1 MPYRITQCY
10 LPPGRGDIPALPQ
23 PKLVLDLATPERC
36 KAELTWVVGCWHG
49 YLSGARCRLAYVPAR
64 RGAGRGGVQKSGPPA
79 TAKTTCEI
87 RLNLRTFFVVR
98 ERAVGV
104 SDNAVQNI
112 YTVSQK
118 RIPDIF
124 SCNSSKHCLIF

>member
-1 MPYRITQCY
+1 MVIC
-10 LPPGRGDIPALPQ
+10 L
-23 PKLVLDLATPERC
+23 E
-36 KAELTWVVGCWHG
+36 
-49 YLSGARCRLAYVPAR
+49 
-64 RGAGRGGVQKSGPPA
+64 RGADLHMSQPGAALAGGGVQKSGPPA

-112 YTVSQK
+112 YTGSQK
-118 RIPDIF
+118 RIPGIF